1 MTAVTSVLLLV
12 VPSRELYLRVERH
25 FGSKRISDN
34 NNEVMDNFDMN
45 IVNIEF
51 ACSGD
56 VLVLPKMY
64 GTLDS
69 EYARE

>member
-25 FGSKRISDN
+25 FGTKRVISN
-34 NNEVMDNFDMN
+34 NKMMDNFDMN

-69 EYARE
+69 EYARD

>member
-12 VPSRELYLRVERH
+12 VPSKELYRRVERH
-25 FGSKRISDN
+25 FGSKRIGDN
-34 NNEVMDNFDMN
+34 NESMDNFDMN
-45 IVNIEF
+45 ILNIEF

-69 EYARE
+69 EYARD